1 MKRDDTPGNM
11 PDDINGMEDFMM
23 CYLCMQKVLSIL
35 TQTKTIFTCIIIIT
49 SSSYMRKIF
58 GSNVQLQRHSIGIL
72 LRIRYGVSK
81 CVELYHH
88 ICHSKTNSEI

>member
-58 GSNVQLQRHSIGIL
+58 GSTIQLQRYSIGIL